1 MQSLQCQVHS
11 KLKQHAYLVPFLKTF
26 NHLQFSIN
34 GNKGYHTSTC
44 GMIQTGMH
52 CDVTYSFS
60 KDEGIHCS
68 PSMNSQ
74 EVNTIVAIITIGHP
88 RVITFERVIWREGP
102 TDVVVEKKYFIL
114 SHGSLFILHPLD
126 ERPALR
132 DKNDNTTLTYWKH
145 GGVRMMCNNQ
155 TCDNRCGPMCT
166 AANKNICSFSLGL
179 RCCTHNRTVDVE
191 TWVDPLSDN
200 DRHKF
205 NLSELT
211 RSQKDWNI
219 KASSMLLE
227 YSESGE
233 ESTFEDWLL
242 CATQQVCADY
252 YYNKD

>member
-1 MQSLQCQVHS
+1 MLLFASTNILLTRHCFQHQLFKPRPITEDMQSLQRQVHS

-155 TCDNRCGPMCT
+155 TCDN
-166 AANKNICSFSLGL
+166 
-179 RCCTHNRTVDVE
+179 
-191 TWVDPLSDN
+191 
-200 DRHKF
+200 
-205 NLSELT
+205 
-211 RSQKDWNI
+211 
-219 KASSMLLE
+219 
-227 YSESGE
+227 
-233 ESTFEDWLL
+233 
-242 CATQQVCADY
+242 
-252 YYNKD
+252 